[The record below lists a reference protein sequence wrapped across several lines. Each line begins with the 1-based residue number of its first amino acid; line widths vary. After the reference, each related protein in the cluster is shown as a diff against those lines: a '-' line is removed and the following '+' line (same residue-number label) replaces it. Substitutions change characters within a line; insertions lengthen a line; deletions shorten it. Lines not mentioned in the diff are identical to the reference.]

1 MDIED
6 YDVTGDL
13 LVDEDQELSVRFTAN
28 EFSNRG
34 VNTSFAAAYWPDV
47 VMRDEINGTIRQVPP
62 SVPVLGAFA
71 LNDAVG
77 FPWFAPAG
85 FTRGALSTTENAVIP
100 LSRQNLDDLQTVRIN
115 PIVAFAN
122 SGGPVVWGQRTLLA
136 TDSALERVN
145 VRRLLIS
152 LRREVRAISN
162 RIVFEPNREETLA
175 RFSALVNPVFKRV
188 QDQRGI
194 DKFLVRID
202 TTTTTQADVENRTIR
217 GKIYLVPTR
226 TLEFLSIDF
235 TVSNNA
241 SFTQG

>member
-1 MDIED
+1 MTFAERGITNGPTVVAYQKALNTMADNTQVDIQLLAIPGIRHPIITDNAVLMTENRFDAMYIMDIED

-162 RIVFEPNREETLA
+162 RIVFEPNRF
-175 RFSALVNPVFKRV
+175 RSALSN
-188 QDQRGI
+188 DANI
-194 DKFLVRID
+194 D
-202 TTTTTQADVENRTIR
+202 
-217 GKIYLVPTR
+217 
-226 TLEFLSIDF
+226 
-235 TVSNNA
+235 
-241 SFTQG
+241 